1 MKKITVLLLSSA
13 LILGAC
19 SDEKEAMQENKETKD
34 VATSSET
41 KEAKETE
48 ENAEGGVD
56 VDKGLFNVEVTLPAT
71 FFEGEDMETVV
82 ANAKQQGI
90 DEATLNEDDS
100 VTYKMSKSK
109 HEELMDE
116 LAKSVEEAKT
126 EIVESGDFPSVQKVE
141 TNKDY
146 SKFTVSVDHAAFENS
161 MDGFATMSLGLVG
174 SYYQAFNGIDAAD
187 MKVEIELEDAA
198 TGEVFNTIVYPEAL
212 EEMGE

>member
-19 SDEKEAMQENKETKD
+19 SNEKEVTEETPEANDAAAGSENKEGEKN
-34 VATSSET
+34 S
-41 KEAKETE
+41 
-48 ENAEGGVD
+48 EGGVN
-56 VDKGLFNVEVTLPAT
+56 VDKGLFNVEVTLPAEL
-71 FFEGEDMETVV
+71 FEGGDTETVV

-90 DEATLNEDDS
+90 DEATLNEDGS

-109 HEELMDE
+109 HEELMAE

-126 EIVESGDFPSVQKVE
+126 DIVESGDFPSIKEVK

-146 SKFTVSVDHAAFENS
+146 DKFTISVDREAFENS
-161 MDGFATMSLGLVG
+161 MDGFATMSIGMVG

-187 MKVEIELEDAA
+187 MKVELELEDAA

>member
-1 MKKITVLLLSSA
+1 MKKITVFLLSSA

-19 SDEKEAMQENKETKD
+19 SNEKEVAEEDTETKD
-34 VATSSET
+34 AAVSSET
-41 KEAKETE
+41 KEAE
-48 ENAEGGVD
+48 ENGEGGVD
-56 VDKGLFNVEVTLPAT
+56 VDKGLFNVEVTLPST
-71 FFEGEDMETVV
+71 FFEGEDTETVV

-90 DEATLNEDDS
+90 DEATVNEDGS

-109 HEELMDE
+109 HEELMAE

-126 EIVESGDFPSVQKVE
+126 EIVESDDFPSVQKVE

-146 SKFTVSVDHAAFENS
+146 SKFTVSVDQEAFENS

-187 MKVEIELEDAA
+187 MKVEIELKDSVS
-198 TGEVFNTIVYPEAL
+198 GEVLNTIVYPEAL